1 MAYKDCDCIK
11 GGHMCFACEEEFAE
25 RKENERLMEIFDNIT
40 RPAHYQ
46 GMHGLEA
53 IEVHKN
59 FLTEEE
65 LRGYYKG
72 NALKYLLRE
81 RNKNGLEDLKK
92 ARQHLDWLIE
102 DMEEVE

>member
-1 MAYKDCDCIK
+1 MTEETKLYIDGTNEPYVVLGKDEHDVITNPSHYK
-11 GGHMCFACEEEFAE
+11 GS
-25 RKENERLMEIFDNIT
+25 
-40 RPAHYQ
+40 Q
-46 GMHGLEA
+46 GIEA

-72 NALKYLLRE
+72 NTLKYLLRE

-92 ARQHLDWLIE
+92 ARKHLDWLIE
-102 DMEEVE
+102 LEEKND

>member
-1 MAYKDCDCIK
+1 MSKECEVYRLGYSEPYATLEKDVHDAVTNPK
-11 GGHMCFACEEEFAE
+11 
-25 RKENERLMEIFDNIT
+25 
-40 RPAHYQ
+40 HYQ
-46 GMHGLEA
+46 GIHGLEV

-92 ARQHLDWLIE
+92 ARQHDEFNTLFFFARAWLDG
-102 DMEEVE
+102 EVK

>member
-1 MAYKDCDCIK
+1 MTHCDFTTK
-11 GGHMCFACEEEFAE
+11 
-25 RKENERLMEIFDNIT
+25 RLNIPTDSGQFTGFRVIHDNVNS
-40 RPAHYQ
+40 PSHYQ
-46 GMHGLEA
+46 GINGLEV

-81 RNKNGLEDLKK
+81 RKKNGLEDLKK
-92 ARQHLDWLIE
+92 ARKHLDWLIE
-102 DMEEVE
+102 LEGKNGN

>member
-1 MAYKDCDCIK
+1 MTEESKVYGFGEHEPYAVFEKDEHDAVTNPK
-11 GGHMCFACEEEFAE
+11 
-25 RKENERLMEIFDNIT
+25 
-40 RPAHYQ
+40 HYQ
-46 GMHGLEA
+46 GIHGLEA

-59 FLTEEE
+59 FLTNEE

-92 ARQHLDWLIE
+92 ARQHLNWLIE
-102 DMEEVE
+102 MEEQKY

>member
-1 MAYKDCDCIK
+1 MTEKIRLYTDRMTEPYVVLEKDEHDV
-11 GGHMCFACEEEFAE
+11 
-25 RKENERLMEIFDNIT
+25 IT
-40 RPAHYQ
+40 NPSHYQ
-46 GMHGLEA
+46 GINGLEA

-59 FLTEEE
+59 FLTKEE

-92 ARQHLDWLIE
+92 ARQHLDWLCGWRNY
-102 DMEEVE
+102 DTH